1 MQSAAK
7 KTLNKGEKSIL
18 FWFVGSLII
27 PPVSWLLSA
36 WYYKV
41 WTSDEMWEIMFLP
54 NIPVYVAI
62 VAGIVYFI
70 VKKKVKDIS
79 CYLEDKTDENKIK
92 AQKAI
97 AFLPRFFM
105 LLLPIYTTTGDF
117 PVLAPHA
124 FIDKTEFFLA
134 LAIGVPI
141 VFLFSIPFFIM
152 MSQKL
157 EHYSGEVPIS
167 KKYPAINIAQKMMVV
182 FLLSVI
188 GITVIFISAAL
199 GIMHNYHGE
208 NLSGQIMEKFMVS
221 GVIILGLT
229 FLNLRLFR
237 TEVLGS
243 INKIKDQMQGI
254 AEGSTNLTQR
264 MEIRTHDELGEVSY
278 WFNKFIANINS
289 IIGEV
294 SKSAQHVNK
303 ISQDISKISNE
314 ISDSSNMHAAST
326 EEVASLMEEMQAN
339 TEQNTSRAQTTEK
352 TALYAKRNIEESQ
365 KAAEKSLLATKQ
377 IVSKI
382 KIIND
387 IARKTDILAIN
398 ASIEAARAGQEG
410 LGFAVVAQEIRKL
423 AEISQQSAQIINEL
437 AADSLKIVEE
447 SSQKLR
453 LVVPSV
459 EETASLNQEISMASI
474 QQKISIEQANSAIQE
489 LNTLGQKN
497 AEMANKLMS
506 AFDRLNNQNK
516 MMLKTINVL
525 KTDK

>member
-1 MQSAAK
+1 MQPTAK
-7 KTLNKGEKSIL
+7 KPLNKGEKSII
-18 FWFVGSLII
+18 FWFVGSFII

-41 WTSDEMWEIMFLP
+41 WDTEEMLDIMIRP

-62 VAGIVYFI
+62 VAGIVYLI
-70 VKKKVKDIS
+70 VKNRVRHITL
-79 CYLEDKTDENKIK
+79 YRENPTEENKIK

-105 LLLPIYTTTGDF
+105 LILPIYTTTGDF
-117 PVLAPHA
+117 PVLAPHE
-124 FIDKTEFFLA
+124 FIDRTEFFLA

-141 VFLFSIPFFIM
+141 VFLFAIPFFIM

-157 EHYSGEVPIS
+157 EQYSSKVPMS
-167 KKYPAINIAQKMMVV
+167 KKYQAINIAQKMMVV

-199 GIMHNYHGE
+199 GIMHNYQGD
-208 NLSGQIMEKFMVS
+208 NLSGEILEKFSVS
-221 GVIILGLT
+221 GIVILGLT
-229 FLNLRLFR
+229 FLNLQLFR

-264 MEIRTHDELGEVSY
+264 LEIATHDELGEVSY
-278 WFNKFIANINS
+278 WFNQFIGNINS
-289 IIGEV
+289 IIVEV
-294 SKSAQHVNK
+294 SKSAQHVSQ
-303 ISQDISKISNE
+303 ISKDISKISTD
-314 ISDSSNMHAAST
+314 ISDSANMHAAST

-352 TALYAKRNIEESQ
+352 TALFAQKNIEESQ
-365 KAAEKSLLATKQ
+365 KAAEKSLAATRQ
-377 IVSKI
+377 IVGKI

-398 ASIEAARAGQEG
+398 ASIEAARAGQQG

-437 AADSLKIVEE
+437 AADSLKTVEE
-447 SSQKLR
+447 SSQQLR

-459 EETASLNQEISMASI
+459 EETASLNQEISTASI
-474 QQKISIEQANSAIQE
+474 QQKISIEQANTAIQE
-489 LNTLGQKN
+489 LNILGQKN

-506 AFDRLNNQNK
+506 AFDRLKERNK
-516 MMLKTINVL
+516 SLVNTIKAL
-525 KTDK
+525 QTEK